1 MGLKETFDKMPTN
14 TVCEFMFN
22 GEYHLFHIPWIETG
36 RGFGE
41 YCFFVGEDRKIHL
54 DNESDLPKTVKKVLD
69 DLVDNHPEEVKK
81 MFHQM
86 VDLCESTDPPEDTMK
101 TLEKMKG
108 K

>member
-1 MGLKETFDKMPTN
+1 MSEKKLSEIFDSMLTN
-14 TVCEFMFN
+14 IECEFMFN
-22 GEYHLFHIPWIETG
+22 GEYHLFSIPWSEKG

-69 DLVDNHPEEVKK
+69 DLVDNHPEKVKK

-86 VDLCESTDPPEDTMK
+86 VDL
-101 TLEKMKG
+101 L
-108 K
+108 